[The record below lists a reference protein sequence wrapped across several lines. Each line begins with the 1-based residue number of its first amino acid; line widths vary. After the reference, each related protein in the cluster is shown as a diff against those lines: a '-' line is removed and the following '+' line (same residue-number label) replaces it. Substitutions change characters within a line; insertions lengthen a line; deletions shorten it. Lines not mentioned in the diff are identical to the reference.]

1 MGGGKDRPTTSLR
14 PSAPPPA
21 QSSHGSLTPQF
32 RNIPGSLAA
41 LLCLGLCL
49 SQGVMAQKEAFP
61 KPSLWAVPGT
71 VIPWGKSVIV
81 RCHGA
86 EEAQRFLLEKDGS
99 TELKDMLEVP
109 GPWKEAEFFIS
120 DIAAQTAG
128 LYPKP
133 SILANPGSTVTIG
146 QDVTLHC
153 ESQLRSDRYV
163 LYKTTGANAPHSLL
177 STDYKADFLFPTVM
191 VSHSGT
197 YLCYSFD
204 SDFPYLWSTP
214 RDTLVLKISEFMSAH
229 RNFIS
234 FRLILAG
241 VTLAILGALM
251 NEAWRHR
258 GSAQQQVKKPL
269 DEQPER

>member
-128 LYPKP
+128 RYRCQYQSQSYWSELSDPLELMVTGLYPKP

-214 RDTLVLKISEFMSAH
+214 RDTLVLKIS
-229 RNFIS
+229 
-234 FRLILAG
+234 
-241 VTLAILGALM
+241 
-251 NEAWRHR
+251 
-258 GSAQQQVKKPL
+258 GSKEGHF
-269 DEQPER
+269 EQ